1 MWLLSIFSTN
11 TYSPFPS
18 DISFATAGPAYKTGL
33 VQVGDVLFEVD
44 HENGMSLL
52 IILNSDWHSLG
63 LSVPL
68 FCNVYCEILGLY
80 AGSILQILSAHFEGD
95 VV

>member
-1 MWLLSIFSTN
+1 M
-11 TYSPFPS
+11 
-18 DISFATAGPAYKTGL
+18 SFATAGPAHKTGL

-44 HENGMSLL
+44 DEKGMSLF

-68 FCNVYCEILGLY
+68 FCNVYCEILGLRT
-80 AGSILQILSAHFEGD
+80 GSILQI
-95 VV
+95 